1 MTAKPS
7 EKCKFDLYNAAYL
20 RVLDITLTELNAGDE
35 QATLRNIEKIIWYG
49 VKRII
54 TMPEYK
60 DYELAVS
67 DFQSI
72 CSIKS
77 LMECMTLKQFMT
89 TFPIEKTYDGERW
102 GVKDYYYTVN
112 YIKEIG
118 LNSQDELGEH
128 TLELLTEYMNPDIHD
143 LFVKSLTTMSAIRRY
158 EGHLSLVEEFM
169 ASEGHGTTN
178 TFKDQTG
185 QAYYMHDGR
194 PQKIKMNNKNHLKVV
209 K

>member
-1 MTAKPS
+1 MGVKS
-7 EKCKFDLYNAAYL
+7 CEKNKFELYNAAYL
-20 RVLDITLTELNAGDE
+20 RVLEKTLTELSEGDD

-54 TMPEYK
+54 TMPKYK

-67 DFQSI
+67 NFQFIS
-72 CSIKS
+72 SIKS

-102 GVKDYYYTVN
+102 GVKDYYYTIN

-118 LNSQDELGEH
+118 LNPQDELGEH
-128 TLELLTEYMNPDIHD
+128 TLELLTAYMNPDICD
-143 LFVKSLTTMSAIRRY
+143 LFVKSLTTMSAIRRH
-158 EGHLSLVEEFM
+158 EGHLSLFEEFM
-169 ASEGHGTTN
+169 ASEGHKTTN
-178 TFKDQTG
+178 TFKDSAG
-185 QAYYMHDGR
+185 QAYYVRDGK
-194 PQKIKMNNKNHLKVV
+194 PEKIKMNNKNHLEIV